1 MNAYEKNHVE
11 KIRGDYAPP
20 REKKRDRLQ
29 ALEKLDKK
37 VKRPPF
43 IIALTFGIISCLI
56 LGFGMCLAM
65 KVIFDLMI
73 PGIVIGLAGILL
85 LLLNYPLYKAIL
97 KRRRKKYAPEI
108 LALTDSLL
116 AGESN

>member
-11 KIRGDYAPP
+11 KIRAAYAPP
-20 REKKRDRLQ
+20 REKKLDRLH
-29 ALEKLDKK
+29 ALDQK

-43 IIALTFGIISCLI
+43 VIALTLGILACLI
-56 LGFGMCLAM
+56 FGVGMCLAM

-73 PGIVIGLAGILL
+73 PGIVIGLVGILL
-85 LLLNYPLYKAIL
+85 LLVNYPLYKALL

-116 AGESN
+116 SGETRQN